1 MGLFFLPKIKGG
13 NQFEKRKT
21 PFVPAAGAY
30 HERRRVFGTG
40 NHSVCRIRANEGME
54 LIFDAKKEF
63 ADGEPSCFI
72 HTETQKIKLL
82 RHAEE
87 GYEHAG
93 KLIAS
98 ITYYGR

>member
-1 MGLFFLPKIKGG
+1 
-13 NQFEKRKT
+13 
-21 PFVPAAGAY
+21 
-30 HERRRVFGTG
+30 
-40 NHSVCRIRANEGME
+40 ME
-54 LIFDAKKEF
+54 LIFDAKKEY